1 MSEARGVWRDCGG
14 CGTPVPV
21 EDLVRPWCGAC
32 GWNVA
37 DGPDLPRSFIDR
49 RIDALGQLHGAWL
62 LNQVSS
68 APEAELRPRL
78 SPSVLLAYFVSFLML
93 SANFLVGLAGM
104 YLLISGWPHVMIMAG
119 GAILLVTSWFLRP
132 HLGTVPKDCVARSD
146 FPALFGLV
154 DRIAA
159 DLKIKPI
166 EHVRIDEA
174 FNASMAEI
182 GLARVP
188 ILTIGLPLWVSL
200 TAAER
205 VALVGHELA
214 HRANHDPARSTI
226 VGNGLLALDRWNY
239 LLTPPRHATEGIG
252 ELAVHG
258 VMFVVAKLTRGLRVM
273 LANLLFIER
282 QRAEYLA
289 DHLGAKV
296 AGSAACVSLLH
307 KLGLG
312 DNLQAVAERV
322 YYSGDTE
329 GRSVIAAFRSFAH
342 TVPAREMERIRLADG
357 KENAR
362 IDASHPP
369 TVMRIRF
376 IAGRNL
382 AVPSV
387 VLDDVQSAATD
398 AELRPLSERLSMK
411 IMDRYFE

>member
-1 MSEARGVWRDCGG
+1 MSEAREGWRNCGG

-21 EDLVRPWCGAC
+21 DDLVRPWCAAC
-32 GWNVA
+32 GWNVSA
-37 DGPDLPRSFIDR
+37 DPDLPRSFIDR
-49 RIDALGQLHGAWL
+49 KIDALGQLHGAWL
-62 LNQVSS
+62 LNQVTS
-68 APEAELRPRL
+68 APEAELTPRL
-78 SPSVLLAYFVSFLML
+78 SLPVLLAYLVSFLIL
-93 SANFLVGLAGM
+93 SANLLVGLAGI
-104 YLLISGWPHVMIMAG
+104 YLLVWGWPHVMIMAG
-119 GAILLVTSWFLRP
+119 GAILLATSWFLRP
-132 HLGTVPKDCVARSD
+132 HLGTMPKDCVARGD

-159 DLKIKPI
+159 ELKIKPI

-188 ILTIGLPLWVSL
+188 ILTIGLPMWVSL
-200 TAAER
+200 TPAER
-205 VALVGHELA
+205 VALIGHELA

-239 LLTPPRHATEGIG
+239 LLTPPRHATEGLG
-252 ELAVHG
+252 ELVVHG
-258 VMFVVAKLTRGLRVM
+258 VMFVFAKLTRGLWVM

-296 AGSAACVSLLH
+296 AGSSASVSLLQ
-307 KLGLG
+307 KLGIG
-312 DNLQAVAERV
+312 DNLRAVAERV
-322 YYSGDTE
+322 YYGGDTA
-329 GRSVIAAFRSFAH
+329 GRSVIEAFRSFAGA
-342 TVPAREMERIRLADG
+342 VPAREMERIRLADE

-369 TVMRIRF
+369 TAMRIRF
-376 IAGRNL
+376 IAGRDL

-387 VLDDVQSAATD
+387 ILDDAQSAAID

-411 IMDRYFE
+411 LMDRYFE

>member
-1 MSEARGVWRDCGG
+1 MSGAHETWRNCGDCGA
-14 CGTPVPV
+14 PVPV

-32 GWNVA
+32 GWNITE
-37 DGPDLPRSFIDR
+37 GSDLPRSFIDR
-49 RIDALGQLHGAWL
+49 KIDALGQLHGAWL

-68 APEAELRPRL
+68 SPEAELRPRL
-78 SPSVLLAYFVSFLML
+78 SVSVLFAFLVSFLIL
-93 SANFLVGLAGM
+93 STNVLIGLAGI
-104 YLLISGWPHVMIMAG
+104 YLLVWGWPHVMLIAG
-119 GAILLVTSWFLRP
+119 GAILLATSWFLRP
-132 HLGTVPKDCVARSD
+132 HLGAMPKGCVARGD

-166 EHVRIDEA
+166 EHVRIDED

-188 ILTIGLPLWVSL
+188 VLSIGLPLWVSL
-200 TAAER
+200 TTAER

-214 HRANHDPARSTI
+214 HRANHDPARSSI

-239 LLTPPRHATEGIG
+239 LLTPPRHATEGLG
-252 ELAVHG
+252 ELVVHG
-258 VMFVVAKLTRGLRVM
+258 VMFVVAKLTRGLWVM

-296 AGSAACVSLLH
+296 AGSAACVSLLQ
-307 KLGLG
+307 KLRIG
-312 DNLQAVAERV
+312 DNLKGVVERV
-322 YYSGDTE
+322 YYGGDTD
-329 GRSVIAAFRSFAH
+329 GRSVIEAFRSFASA
-342 TVPAREMERIRLADG
+342 VPAREMERITLADE

-369 TVMRIRF
+369 TSMRIRF

-382 AVPSV
+382 AAPSV
-387 VLDDVQSAATD
+387 ILDDAQSAAID